1 MSIYHCSIQIIGRS
15 SGRSAVAA
23 AAYRTAEKLEDKE
36 TGLTHD
42 YTKSKALCIVKLC
55 CRNMLRKNIKIVK
68 SYGMKCRKSK
78 RDQTHS

>member
-23 AAYRTAEKLEDKE
+23 AAYRAAEKLEDKE

-42 YTKSKALCIVKLC
+42 YTKKQGVVHREI
-55 CRNMLRKNIKIVK
+55 MLPEYAPEEYKNREILWNEV
-68 SYGMKCRKSK
+68 
-78 RDQTHS
+78 Q